1 MRHPRRLAGLLLG
14 LVFATRALAQT
25 GGLEV
30 VVTDAE
36 SKAPLPGATVLLTSA
51 TQQIPATALTTDAAG
66 KAVFPVLR
74 GGGGYAVEVRMA
86 GYATLRI
93 PDLKVSLG
101 KTAVLPVGLFP
112 ELRESV
118 GVSAKREG
126 VALDETGAKTTL
138 SSEFIEDL
146 PIRGRFYQTL
156 LTLAPGV
163 LDSDEDGN
171 PNVHGSRVTDFKTQ
185 VGGVANT
192 DPLTGGFLSYINL
205 ESVDALEIVTSGAGA
220 EFGRAQGGFANIV
233 QKQGTNSF
241 EGLAGILWNTSKLDG
256 NGASDAEIEPYDWV
270 QPFLQLSGPIV
281 RDRLW
286 YRLSHEWIDKEEPIN
301 LLTQVAVIERKQ
313 GIHSDQITWQVSPR
327 NKLTLQ
333 YQQDPLRVDGQ
344 GVTTYVPVDSATT
357 FERGGT
363 TTTATWTAPYSARLF
378 FEGLAAWQDHE
389 EKVIPTTIGV
399 QNDCV
404 ISTSFPNL
412 PFAQCRENRTGF
424 VTGSAQTD
432 SRDHRQRFTVHGQ
445 ATLFLGSGGSTAHQI
460 KAGFGIENE
469 RYFRTLSRG
478 AEMDFVIPLFQ
489 GLPAKADTSIH
500 VPNVA
505 QADTSGTSVGLF
517 AEDQIQLGPRLTVTA
532 GLRFD
537 LENIDGRAKEPIDA
551 RAEAERFAELR
562 QQGLTIPE
570 AFRGAFTGFE
580 GGADFTTD
588 LALLLGTPETS
599 AIPLDQLVDQSRDW
613 RKRRFQNIE
622 LRNQLLS
629 PRLAVAWD
637 PFGTGKTKL
646 AATAGRYYDKIF
658 LSVPLLAA
666 EAPTSLVKFVAD
678 RTGQGFL
685 VTRAESIVPNARVTV
700 VDPNL
705 RTPYQDELTVSAE
718 RELLPETSIKATW
731 VRRRFRDQL
740 QDVDLNRNT
749 GDYGACHD
757 PTALDR
763 RLLVPSEGEGQQLV
777 DPVTGAYY
785 TDTDPGPGDGRLDDC
800 TGNLHQPG
808 GIFSPFVLS
817 PDGLPDLYSY
827 NPMWGQI
834 MLVTNANTAD
844 YSAVV
849 LELIRRHAQGWEMN
863 GSYTWS
869 RAIGDA
875 EAYDQLLGD
884 DPSALQ
890 EERTYLSYDQRHVV
904 KLTGAV
910 DLRSAWRMGGTLRF
924 ESGLPYSE
932 VETVDSYVGHIP
944 TYELAPAGSQLRYRY
959 VNGKRN
965 DQRNRGFWN
974 LDFRLARDFPLR
986 GGATAGISMEVF
998 NAFNDDTLRILQ
1010 VTDGRAEGV
1019 RRFGRR
1025 FQVGLRTSF

>member
-1 MRHPRRLAGLLLG
+1 MHHPRALAGLLVA
-14 LVFATRALAQT
+14 LVFAIPALAQT

-30 VVTDAE
+30 VVTDAQ
-36 SKAPLPGATVLLTSA
+36 SKAPLPGATVLLSSA
-51 TQQIPATALTTDAAG
+51 TQQVPATATTTDGAGRAA
-66 KAVFPVLR
+66 FPVLR
-74 GGGGYAVEVRMA
+74 AGGGYAVEVRLP

-93 PDLKVSLG
+93 PELKVSLG
-101 KTAVLPVGLFP
+101 KTGVLPVGLFP
-112 ELRESV
+112 ELQETV

-126 VALDETGAKTTL
+126 VALDETAAKTTL

-146 PIRGRFYQTL
+146 PVRGRFYQTL

-241 EGLAGILWNTSKLDG
+241 EGLAGILWNTSLLDG
-256 NGASDAEIEPYDWV
+256 NGASDGEIQPYDWV

-286 YRLSHEWIDKEEPIN
+286 YRLSHEWIDKEEPVN

-313 GIHSDQITWQVSPR
+313 GIHSDQVTWQVSPR

-344 GVTTYVPVDSATT
+344 GVTTFLPPASATT

-363 TTTATWTAPYSARLF
+363 TTTATWTAPHSARLF

-389 EKVIPTTIGV
+389 EKVIPTTTGIRNTCIRSV
-399 QNDCV
+399 L
-404 ISTSFPNL
+404 FPNL
-412 PFAQCRENRTGF
+412 PFAQCHNTDSGF

-445 ATLFLGSGGSTAHQI
+445 TTLSVGSGGGPGHQI
-460 KAGFGIENE
+460 KAGLGIENE
-469 RYFRTLSRG
+469 RYFRNLTRG
-478 AEMDFVIPLFQ
+478 AEIEFVTPLFLSQ
-489 GLPAKADTSIH
+489 PAPVETSVH

-505 QADTSGTSVGLF
+505 TAHTVGTSVGLF
-517 AEDQIQLGPRLTVTA
+517 AEDQMQFGPRLTVTA
-532 GLRFD
+532 GLRLD
-537 LENIDGRAKEPIDA
+537 LENIDGRAKEPIDPA
-551 RAEAERFAELR
+551 AESRRFFELR
-562 QQGLTIPE
+562 SQGMAITD
-570 AFRGAFTGFE
+570 AMARVFTGFE
-580 GGADFTTD
+580 DAANFTTD
-588 LALLLGTPETS
+588 LAALLGTSETS
-599 AIPLDQLVDQSRDW
+599 SIPLVQLVDQARDW
-613 RKRRFQNIE
+613 RKRQLQNIE
-622 LRNQLLS
+622 LRNRMLS
-629 PRLAVAWD
+629 PRVAVAWD

-666 EAPTSLVKFVAD
+666 EAPTSTVHFVAD
-678 RTGQGFL
+678 RTGRQWL
-685 VTRAESIVPNARVTV
+685 VSRADSVVPNARVTV

-705 RTPYQDELTVSAE
+705 RTPYQDELTLSAE
-718 RELLPETSIKATW
+718 RELWPETSFKVTW

-740 QDVDLNRNT
+740 QDVDLNRTT
-749 GDYGACHD
+749 GDYGACHE

-763 RLLVPSEGEGQQLV
+763 RLLVPSEGEGQVLV
-777 DPVTGAYY
+777 DPVTGQYY
-785 TDTDPGPGDGRLDDC
+785 TDTDPGMGDGRLDDC

-808 GIFSPFVLS
+808 GILAPFVLD

-827 NPMWGQI
+827 NPAWGQI
-834 MLVTNANTAD
+834 MMITNANTAD
-844 YSAVV
+844 YSAAVV
-849 LELIRRHAQGWEMN
+849 ELVRRHARGWEMT

-869 RAIGDA
+869 RALGDA
-875 EAYDQLLGD
+875 EAFNQLLGD
-884 DPSALQ
+884 DPSAVQ
-890 EERTYLSYDQRHVV
+890 EERSYLSYDQRHVV

-910 DLRSAWRMGGTLRF
+910 DLRSAWRLGGTLRF
-924 ESGLPYSE
+924 ESGLPYST
-932 VETVDSYVGHIP
+932 VETVDSFVGHIP
-944 TYELAPAGSQLRYRY
+944 GYEIAPPASQLRYRY

-965 DQRNRGFWN
+965 DQRNPGFWN
-974 LDFRLARDFPLR
+974 LDFRLAREFNVKGSTVGLS
-986 GGATAGISMEVF
+986 AEVF
-998 NAFNDDTLRILQ
+998 NALNDDTLRILQ
-1010 VTDGRAEGV
+1010 VTDNRAEGV

-1025 FQVGLRTSF
+1025 FQIGLRTSF

>member
-1 MRHPRRLAGLLLG
+1 MHHPRRLAGLLLG
-14 LVFATRALAQT
+14 LLFATRALAQT

-36 SKAPLPGATVLLTSA
+36 SKTPLLGATVVLTSA
-51 TQQIPATALTTDAAG
+51 TQQVPATALVTDGAGRAA
-66 KAVFPVLR
+66 FPVLR
-74 GGGGYAVEVRMA
+74 GGGGYAVEVRLA

-101 KTAVLPVGLFP
+101 KTGVLPVGLFP
-112 ELRESV
+112 ELQESV

-126 VALDETGAKTTL
+126 VALDETASKTTL

-241 EGLAGILWNTSKLDG
+241 EGLAGVLWNTSLLDG
-256 NGASDAEIEPYDWV
+256 NGAADNEVQSYDWV
-270 QPFLQLSGPIV
+270 QPFVQLSGPIV

-286 YRLSHEWIDKEEPIN
+286 YRLSHEWIDKEEPVN

-313 GIHSDQITWQVSPR
+313 GMHSDQVTWQVSPR

-333 YQQDPLRVDGQ
+333 YQLDPLRVDGQ
-344 GVTTYVPVDSATT
+344 GVSTFLPPASATS

-389 EKVIPTTIGV
+389 EKVIPTTTGIANNCILSV
-399 QNDCV
+399 K
-404 ISTSFPNL
+404 FPSL
-412 PFAQCRENRTGF
+412 PFAQCHNVDNGF

-445 ATLFLGSGGSTAHQI
+445 TTLSLGSGGGIGHQI
-460 KAGFGIENE
+460 KAGLGIENE
-469 RYFRTLSRG
+469 RYFRNLTRG
-478 AEMDFVIPLFQ
+478 AEIEFVTPFFLS
-489 GLPAKADTSIH
+489 LPAPVETSIH
-500 VPNVA
+500 VPNLA
-505 QADTSGTSVGLF
+505 TAHTAGTSVGLF
-517 AEDQIQLGPRLTVTA
+517 AEDQIQLGPRLTFTA

-537 LENIDGRAKEPIDA
+537 LENIDGRAKEPIDPA
-551 RAEAERFAELR
+551 TEAQRFLELR
-562 QQGLTIPE
+562 SQGMEISD
-570 AFRGAFTGFE
+570 AMAQVFTGFE
-580 GGADFTTD
+580 DAADFTTD
-588 LALLLGTPETS
+588 LAALLGTSETS
-599 AIPLDQLVDQSRDW
+599 AIPLVQLIDQARDW
-613 RKRRFQNIE
+613 RKRQLQNIE
-622 LRNQLLS
+622 LRNQMLS
-629 PRLAVAWD
+629 PRFAVAWD

-666 EAPTSLVKFVAD
+666 EAPTSIVHFVAD
-678 RTGQGFL
+678 HVGQGWL
-685 VTRAESIVPNARVTV
+685 VSRGEDVVPNARVTV

-705 RTPYQDELTVSAE
+705 RTPYQDELTLSAE
-718 RELLPETSIKATW
+718 RELWPETSLKVTW
-731 VRRRFRDQL
+731 MRRRFRDQL
-740 QDVDLNRNT
+740 QDVDLNRST
-749 GDYGACHD
+749 GDYGHCRETLGHWFLD
-757 PTALDR
+757 PS
-763 RLLVPSEGEGQQLV
+763 PGEGQLLF
-777 DPVTGAYY
+777 DEVTGQTY
-785 TDTDPGPGDGRLDDC
+785 TDTDPGIGDGRLDDC
-800 TGNLHQPG
+800 TGNLHRPG
-808 GIFSPFVLS
+808 GILSPFVLS

-827 NPMWGQI
+827 NPVWGQI

-844 YSAVV
+844 YSAAVV
-849 LELIRRHAQGWEMN
+849 ELVRRRANGWEMN

-875 EAYDQLLGD
+875 EAFDQLLGD

-890 EERTYLSYDQRHVV
+890 EERSYLSYDQRHVV
-904 KLTGAV
+904 KLTGGM
-910 DLRSAWRMGGTLRF
+910 DLRSDWRLGGTLRF

-932 VETVDSYVGHIP
+932 VETVESFVGHIP
-944 TYELAPAGSQLRYRY
+944 AYELAPPSSQLRYRY

-965 DQRNRGFWN
+965 DQRNPGFWN
-974 LDFRLARDFPLR
+974 LDFRLAREFRLR

-998 NAFNDDTLRILQ
+998 NALNDDTLRILQ